1 MEGLDLK
8 PRVPSDK
15 EMRVKTDEEKPMEV
29 ENEKD
34 DTKKKEN
41 EDKEREKKLS
51 FYRIKKNRIIKEF
64 IAVLRELDA

>member
-1 MEGLDLK
+1 
-8 PRVPSDK
+8 
-15 EMRVKTDEEKPMEV
+15 VKADDDKPMEV

-34 DTKKKEN
+34 DVKKREN

-51 FYRIKKNRIIKEF
+51 FYKIKRNRIIKEF